1 VESKKISIGEDNI
14 NWLLENDNPGV
25 RVRTLVGLCS
35 YPEDHPFVK
44 EARQRV
50 VQQLKSAHDLSWMAL
65 KGQILVYNLTALAEM
80 GLSCEDVPIEPVVD
94 RLLSQPFDANCAD
107 LMTLRALAM
116 LGYANDNRMVER
128 LKQMEDALLPDG
140 GWICLHRVQKMERIP
155 KSCIKVNMHG
165 LLLAG
170 ELKKCGIEIHGAGEL
185 VHYFL
190 KRRLFYRMDQPTK
203 LVLNQPGRRM
213 TDAFFPNEYFHVGLP
228 QLLEAL
234 AVLGVG
240 KAAEFDEAWDLLA
253 KKMDQQGKIPLEGT
267 LPGNKAYLPKERVGK
282 PSKWATL
289 YAYLAW
295 KNR

>member
-1 VESKKISIGEDNI
+1 VGSQKISIGEDNI

-50 VQQLKSAHDLSWMAL
+50 VQQQKLAHDLSWMAL
-65 KGQILVYNLTALAEM
+65 KGQILVYHLTALAEM

-94 RLLSQPFDANCAD
+94 LLLSQPFDANCAD
-107 LMTLRALAM
+107 LMTLRAMVM
-116 LGYANDNRMVER
+116 LGYTNDNRMIER
-128 LKQMEDALLPDG
+128 LKKMEDALLPDG
-140 GWICLHRVQKMERIP
+140 GWLCLHRVQKMERIP

-170 ELKKCGIEIHGAGEL
+170 ELKKRGVEIPSTEQL

-213 TDAFFPNEYFHVGLP
+213 TDVFFPNEYFHVGLP
-228 QLLEAL
+228 VLLDALAALGAGKAVELNEAWSLLE
-234 AVLGVG
+234 
-240 KAAEFDEAWDLLA
+240 E
-253 KKMDQQGKIPLEGT
+253 KKDPQGKMPLEGT

>member
-1 VESKKISIGEDNI
+1 VESKKISIVDDI
-14 NWLLENDNPGV
+14 VNWLLENDNPGV

-35 YPEDHPFVK
+35 YPENHPLVK

-50 VQQLKSAHDLSWMAL
+50 IQQLKSAHDFSWITL

-80 GLSCEDVPIEPVVD
+80 GLTCDDIPTEPIVD
-94 RLLSQPFDANCAD
+94 WLLSQPFDANCAD
-107 LMTLRALAM
+107 LMALRAMVM
-116 LGYANDNRMVER
+116 LGYANDNRVIEH
-128 LKQMEDALLPDG
+128 LEQMEDARLADG
-140 GWICLHRVQKMERIP
+140 GWLCLHRVRKMDRMP

-170 ELKKCGIEIHGAGEL
+170 ELKKRGVEIAGTEEL

-190 KRRLFYRMDQPTK
+190 KRGMFYRMDKPDQ
-203 LVLNQPGRRM
+203 LVLNLPGRRM
-213 TDAFFPNEYFHVGLP
+213 TDVFFPNEYFHVGLP
-228 QLLEAL
+228 VLLEAMT
-234 AVLGVG
+234 ALGVG
-240 KAAEFDEAWDLLA
+240 KARELNEAWSLLDA
-253 KKMDQQGKIPLEGT
+253 KKDQQGKIRLEGT
-267 LPGNKAYLPKERVGK
+267 LPGNKAYLPKEQVGK